1 MITTLAVVGLCL
13 SASPATDTTPARSTA
28 AQMAPAGARHARSGY
43 GNDQGMAAGNG
54 SSWGSL
60 LARADDLGPSRAAT
74 ANVLVALRAPRR
86 PRGLLDWA
94 ARRGL
99 RATWF
104 TGQPTALLAAAPAVL
119 GRALGV
125 RIDDFRLPGN
135 PAPFYASRRAGSIP
149 AALRGEVVALG
160 RITSLSQMHPG
171 APGPVRPQSGVPV
184 GGLAPGGFVDS
195 YGIRPLWNNGDIGR
209 GETIVFFEVDG
220 YSAADLAAYATRFGL
235 PPFADPLPHLGPLN
249 LKVQGESDMDLEVA
263 HAIAPAATLVYVNLT
278 AFGGKNSSAAA
289 QFQQAFS
296 TVAQDYP
303 GAIWSVSLG
312 QCEYLLSPTDAAA
325 VNNAV
330 RAAAHG
336 GTSAFVASGDSG
348 GMECLGGSQQDPQI
362 PAQGVSFPGDLPQV
376 TSVGG
381 TTLALT
387 TAGQYLGETTWTE
400 PLLSLGSTGGQSVL
414 FTQPSWQRAPG
425 VDSPYSDGAVCGH
438 PAEYCR
444 EVPDVSADAATATGA
459 AVQVNGRW
467 AVSGGTSL
475 ATPVWA
481 ATTSLMNSYL
491 RSRGDR
497 PIGFINPLLYQLAR
511 SSPRFPP
518 FHDVTIGTN
527 DFYPA
532 GPGYDMVTGIGSPDA
547 WNLTRDLAPIVGRS

>member
-1 MITTLAVVGLCL
+1 MITSLAVAGLCV
-13 SASPATDTTPARSTA
+13 SAIPAAGAAPARRA
-28 AQMAPAGARHARSGY
+28 AATVAPAGAHHAGSGY
-43 GNDQGMAAGNG
+43 GGGQGMTAGGG
-54 SSWGSL
+54 SLWESL

-74 ANVLVALRAPRR
+74 ANVLVALRTARR
-86 PRGLLDWA
+86 PQALLGWA
-94 ARRGL
+94 ARCGL

-104 TGQPTALLAAAPAVL
+104 TGQPTALLAGSPVVL
-119 GRALGV
+119 GRALRT

-135 PAPFYASRRAGSIP
+135 PGTFYASRRAGSIP
-149 AALRGEVVALG
+149 AALSGEVVALG
-160 RITSLSQMHPG
+160 RITSLGHVHPG
-171 APGPVRPQSGVPV
+171 VPGPVRPEGGVPV
-184 GGLAPGGFVDS
+184 GGLTPGGFADS
-195 YGIRPLWNNGDIGR
+195 YGIRPLWDSGEVGR

-220 YSAADLAAYATRFGL
+220 YSAADLAAYAARFGL
-235 PPFADPLPHLGPLN
+235 PAFTDPLPHLGPLN

-278 AFGGKNSSAAA
+278 AFGGKNSSAAS

-296 TVAQDYP
+296 KVAQDYP

-312 QCEYLLSPTDAAA
+312 QCEDLFSPTDAAA

-330 RAAAHG
+330 SAAEQA

-348 GMECLGGSQQDPQI
+348 GMECLAASRQDPRI
-362 PAQGVSFPGDLPQV
+362 PAEGVSFPGDLPRV

-400 PLLSLGSTGGQSVL
+400 PLLSLGSTGGQSTL
-414 FTQPSWQRAPG
+414 FTQPPWQRAPG
-425 VDSPYSDGAVCGH
+425 VDSSYSDGAVCGN
-438 PAEYCR
+438 PAGYCR

-459 AVQVNGRW
+459 AVRVKGAW
-467 AVSGGTSL
+467 VTVGGTSL

-481 ATTSLMNSYL
+481 ALTSLMDTYL
-491 RSRGDR
+491 RSHGDR
-497 PIGFINPLLYQLAR
+497 PVGFVNPLLYRLAQG
-511 SSPRFPP
+511 SPRFPP
-518 FHDVTIGTN
+518 FHDVTVGTN

-532 GPGYDMVTGIGSPDA
+532 GPGYDMVTGIGTPDA
-547 WNLTRDLAPIVGRS
+547 WNLTRDLAPLAGRS